1 MSWAI
6 EEWKEGLPSKA
17 LQKIQDFESQLEK
30 LKKERQQKQFQLE
43 SLEAAFQKQK
53 QKVENEKSEVTA
65 LKREN
70 QSLVESCDNLEKSKQ
85 KISHDLQVKELQ
97 VNFLE
102 GQLATCKKQIEKLEQ
117 EMKRSKCEIE
127 RSQQPLLLGDLQP
140 CATPE
145 KNFAVPVAPSRNY
158 NDSKVEELQEKYN
171 KEVEERKRL
180 EAELKIMQAKVVN
193 QSQGNV
199 NRRDIA
205 RQQASSSVFPWQQE
219 QTPSHAAS
227 NSLET
232 PSRRGCTTSHFP
244 WEREE
249 TPSMYCQRSAKKT
262 ASNSSFN
269 ESSSNSPQND
279 LLKVQNQ
286 ELNSKVTELE
296 LRLQAQEKEM
306 KTCANK
312 LQEVQAHFEKAKL
325 ELSEKDKALNKYRD
339 EVTKMTTQLDQSS
352 SKCEVV
358 EQKLKQ
364 VSEELICQRQNTDS
378 ARHTMEQRLKEKEK
392 EYQQELCQ
400 QLHSFQILDQQFK
413 QMKTELQQAKNDRN
427 TLQAEIDKL
436 STMKQ
441 RAEKEVEDMKQTL
454 FRTEQTLQAKE
465 KDFKKTVEEVQ
476 KEKNNLHCQFEQ
488 SSRQVHQQEEE
499 LKMTQQHLKQSQS
512 LVEELKSKNIAREVQ
527 LLSFKEKLDK
537 QEQSLNTD
545 LENLRQTVADLQ
557 KQQDSAQDILT
568 KREKEM
574 EEMNNKIITMEK
586 ETEELQN
593 ALCLKYN
600 ECAELKRETSLLSE
614 WKNKTENL
622 KNQMLCEKEGMLKEI
637 QELEKCLES
646 HQYDNERI
654 KVLENE
660 KQNLCLQ
667 IENYERLLDCKS
679 ADLESQKQ
687 IYEKLRKTAEQADQ
701 KYSKEK
707 ENMCLQVI
715 QLTAQANG
723 LEKKLQ
729 LETNKILKME
739 QSYSELCAEY
749 ERATNLAKSKESV
762 IELKEAEMLN
772 LQNSLSETIIDFEK
786 QLAKV
791 NSEKSDLIKEHENAV
806 LGKAVEAENMKL
818 ELEKCQNDIAFSKEQ
833 ISSLECDLKLQ
844 KDLNSELESRCEELM
859 KVKDELEEKLVEVAK
874 NLEIVQA
881 EAKEER
887 ELKITVSAQ
896 QQRVDDLLATVQEK
910 EMSIQKLTSEQE
922 RKESCL
928 QSLQSSNQLLEVQV
942 QQLNIQSE
950 AQRQEKED
958 ILASIFSNEKEVE
971 NLAKENEKLKEVIDT
986 LSQEKQ
992 VLLEKN
998 SNFANMV
1005 KEKEA
1010 EVSELSTRRAEE
1022 HQTIL
1027 ENNVKLESEL
1037 ANLQKKYSCMEE
1049 TKDELEVQIKEKT
1062 EKLEEQE
1069 RKFNKQ
1075 CAEYLSKMEHYEE
1088 ANQSLVKEVEKVQSS
1103 LNNKLEETTQFK
1115 ERLIVSEKETENL
1128 RKKLSD
1134 TTEGYKELQ
1143 EMLRRLQQENEL
1155 LNQQVTEERKKL
1167 SCLRNAFNENETVF
1181 AKKNK
1186 DACLKIDQLEKE
1198 LSTAQNQQLKS
1209 SELAKE
1215 KTQYGEELREAM
1227 REKESD
1233 LSKIQVQLE
1242 MLQMDL
1248 EDKEVCIESYSTQI
1262 EQMEATV
1269 KKMESELRESEEQK
1283 TIVRE
1288 EKNSLCKELEATKSK
1303 LSDAL
1308 EKEQI
1313 LKLCAEHKEQSEK
1326 ELAAVSQEYKSCQ
1339 LLKTKLETSLQEVS
1353 SKCEELEKM
1362 YERMQ
1367 TEKSELISELSNLRT
1382 QCTTVLDENSGLA
1395 DKIKHLEN
1403 EVNLSKD
1410 ESTALHS
1417 KLMSLKDENE
1427 KLKEWAKQEECEKLK
1442 LCNKEIERHLFE
1454 VNEKLSCSQKEY
1466 DIVQEQYCCAMSKV
1480 SELQSLVETL
1490 EEEKSVLVAKLEE
1503 VYSSKMDAPEFSDR
1517 IEPKQTCAIFEH
1529 ESPIH
1534 IKEDNAHEN
1543 PVNIKE
1549 DPAVSKHHIAAEGTD
1564 HFNQSAEVDKADEL
1578 QTQLNMAERKL
1589 FDTEIILSK
1598 TNVEKAA
1605 LEAEVNILETSLESA
1620 QLQLTEQK
1628 AQLQHLEQLIL
1639 ERETEVMDLKE
1650 QLNDFKGN
1658 LVSKENNA
1666 SQTEGNLP
1674 KEIEEL
1680 KILSETYET
1689 GIKKLEEQLQM
1700 QKDARNGEIQELS
1713 QTLAATKNE
1722 LTCLQKQHSSEID
1735 QWQQKLSSMTL
1746 EMETKLAAER
1756 QQTEILSTE
1765 LKGAR
1770 IQIQHLDLSSH
1781 SLLCAETEEVQNGS
1795 CIQDQKEEINE
1806 NLQYINSFS
1815 KDPQSEPQS
1824 NERDGIETEN
1834 TIDISQENISRLDVE
1849 TETDSVADNTV
1860 ECLRAT
1866 VEFLCLDSNTSTHQE
1881 DFQET
1886 HVVPESCTS
1895 QPENVSSKQEFL
1907 SQELEE
1913 YKKDDILL
1921 KEEQHL
1927 YSRLDSQQLQSTSQ
1941 NSACT
1946 ELQNVVYKLEEEK
1959 SVLSD
1964 RIKSTN
1970 LENQKLSERI
1980 KDLEKELNSM
1990 TSEQEVYKARLS
2002 DVTEML
2008 HSLEM
2013 VKGNWNE
2020 KYLEVENEL
2029 KRTRSEKANLE
2040 KHILS
2045 MEADIE
2051 EMQIAKTSLEKEA
2064 ANSSKCISRLG
2075 EQLSVATADKNQL
2088 SQELESSREIQE
2100 ELEQIS
2106 QNLKEKLEQLA
2117 SDKVN
2122 YTEFIKVLEAENK
2135 KLTKQLEITKF
2146 DVEKLSK
2153 ERNSILEQLDCL
2165 EKNVLSDEKG
2175 ELQKQFDQRTEEKEV
2190 LLNECETLQGKICAL
2205 EMENSR
2211 LSQSLESSLVE
2222 KGEIASRLNST
2233 QEEVVQMRHGI
2244 EKLKVRIESDEK
2256 KRHHEA
2262 EKLKASERK
2271 ADSFQ
2276 DKVEKLQR
2284 ELQMS
2289 EESLEG
2295 MVLEAET
2302 VKEEMEKLV
2311 TVKQEISKKLQI
2323 LETEVNT
2330 LSSERDLLDKELQQ
2344 KQLKISELEGSC
2356 MDITNLL
2363 KKVEEE
2369 KLQVMQE
2376 HVVSQKALKSEL
2388 MELNEKLKICSE
2400 ELENWRAKE
2409 QDWLGQ
2415 ISGLECEKT
2424 ELSQQLQQKES
2435 SFAELHSANV
2445 SLTQDLLASKQE
2457 LNEQVKANNRLQQ
2470 EVTDM
2475 QQWKQKISEQL
2486 SNVEAEKVSLEK
2498 ERNQLQTITTESEQR
2513 VQALEAKN
2521 FKMQG
2526 TIEGLEGSQ
2535 QLLEDELQSA
2545 KLQNSALL
2553 EQIQKIT
2560 ENDSRV
2566 RSDLNAANQKI
2577 EKMQE
2582 ECNLER
2588 STLVAQINNAQQQEE
2603 SYKVQLDLVT
2613 SEKEEM
2619 KKRLQHLQNELQI
2632 SEEKIKEERME
2643 YQHQLQEAEEKQKT
2657 LLKEGREKE
2666 AEVHTERE
2674 KLITMRQMLNDH
2686 ILEINNLKS
2695 AKEQLN
2701 AALRKAESKLEQLN
2715 EKKVEDLKTTIVQ
2728 LKKEKESAVSK
2739 LQLWM
2744 RSCKQMEQEK
2754 EMLLKDIEQQ
2764 DALLNKLKKNEK
2776 IETDTNADG
2785 VSSELEELRETVEEK
2800 TREADESM
2808 EKYCNL
2814 IINYHKL
2821 EEANETLKNRIAF
2834 LSSQLKQPGSQ
2845 DSNSTAKTTP
2855 DNPPNSKTGNLKTGK
2870 TSPWDRSRPCNKR
2883 HRTVEPKE
2891 DGLELEKVEATE
2903 CVSKRIRNGKENG
2916 MSRHSAGGDNVEF
2929 KPEGLPEVVKKGFA
2943 DIPAGTA
2950 SPFIL
2955 RRTTLQRRSPRLAA
2969 QKTSPI
2975 TQVVQKVALENQAQN
2990 SKTPG
2995 GSKLQQVKEVSSF
3008 SLGSVLGPVAST
3020 SGSPLS
3026 SVINSPKKTA
3036 FQIPSGSAPTRR
3048 SRRSPSTR
3056 KYPEQE
3062 EEEENC
3068 NVQ

>member
-286 ELNSKVTELE
+286 EELNSKVTELE

-1155 LNQQVTEERKKL
+1155 LNQQ
-1167 SCLRNAFNENETVF
+1167 
-1181 AKKNK
+1181 
-1186 DACLKIDQLEKE
+1186 
-1198 LSTAQNQQLKS
+1198 NQQLKS

-1503 VYSSKMDAPEFSDR
+1503 
-1517 IEPKQTCAIFEH
+1517 
-1529 ESPIH
+1529 
-1534 IKEDNAHEN
+1534 
-1543 PVNIKE
+1543 
-1549 DPAVSKHHIAAEGTD
+1549 
-1564 HFNQSAEVDKADEL
+1564 SAEVDKADEL

-1781 SLLCAETEEVQNGS
+1781 SLLCAETEE
-1795 CIQDQKEEINE
+1795 DQKEEINE

-2657 LLKEGREKE
+2657 LLKEGREKYE